1 MTQANWNAAWDD
13 KPAEYA
19 AKRDCWLTRRRIR
32 YVAGFLGRAQ
42 AGDRVL
48 ELGSGVG
55 ELLIALARERPD
67 LAFTGI
73 EPQQSYVDYAAQA
86 AARAGVTNLAFRT
99 AAAEEVD
106 RKLPEGSRFEWILS
120 NDVLHHVSDT
130 RRVLDAAA
138 ALSHERTRW
147 LAIEPNA
154 RNPYSFLSA
163 VVRRGE
169 RNFWP
174 REFLDQARRSGWAQ
188 EAAGFLF
195 LIPPFVRS
203 APEFLVRLEQRV
215 EDIPLLAGGIALT
228 LGRRLSE

>member
-1 MTQANWNAAWDD
+1 LTQATWNAAWDGR
-13 KPAEYA
+13 PAEYA
-19 AKRDCWLTRRRIR
+19 AKRDCWLTRRRIA
-32 YVAGFLGRAQ
+32 YVAGFLRGARS
-42 AGDRVL
+42 GDRVL

-67 LAFTGI
+67 LQFTGI
-73 EPQQSYVDYAAQA
+73 EPQQSYVDFAAEA
-86 AARAGVTNLAFRT
+86 AGRAGVANLAFRT
-99 AAAEEVD
+99 AAAEDAD
-106 RKLPEGSRFEWILS
+106 RNLPAGSRFDWILS

-138 ALSHERTRW
+138 ALSHGKTRW

-154 RNPYSFLSA
+154 RNPYAFLSA

-174 REFLDQARRSGWAQ
+174 RKFLEAARASGWAR

-195 LIPPFVRS
+195 LIPPFIRR
-203 APEFLVRLEQRV
+203 APEPLVRLERRL
-215 EDIPLLAGGIALT
+215 EGIPLLAGGIALT
-228 LGRRLSE
+228 LARA

>member
-1 MTQANWNAAWDD
+1 MTQATWNAAWDD

-32 YVAGFLGRAQ
+32 YVAGFLRQAQ
-42 AGDRVL
+42 PGDRVL

-67 LAFTGI
+67 LEFTGI

-86 AARAGVTNLAFRT
+86 AAREGVTNLVFRT
-99 AAAEEVD
+99 AAAEDVD
-106 RKLPEGSRFEWILS
+106 HKLPAGSPFDRILS

-130 RRVLDAAA
+130 RRVLAAAA
-138 ALSHERTRW
+138 ALSHDKTRW

-163 VVRRGE
+163 LIRRGE

-174 REFLDQARRSGWAQ
+174 REFLEEARGSGWAQ
-188 EAAGFLF
+188 EAAGYLF
-195 LIPPFVRS
+195 LVPPFIRT
-203 APEFLVRLEQRV
+203 APEFLVRLERRV

-228 LGRRLSE
+228 LARK

>member
-1 MTQANWNAAWDD
+1 LTRATWNAAWDD
-13 KPAEYA
+13 RPAEYA

-32 YVAGFLGRAQ
+32 YVGEFLRRA
-42 AGDRVL
+42 ASGDRVL

-67 LAFTGI
+67 LRFTGI
-73 EPQQSYVDYAAQA
+73 EPQQSYVAYAAEA
-86 AARAGVTNLAFRT
+86 AGNAGAENLVFRT

-106 RKLPEGSRFEWILS
+106 RRLPEGSRFDWILS

-130 RRVLDAAA
+130 RRVVDAAA
-138 ALSHERTRW
+138 SLSHEGTRW

-174 REFLDQARRSGWAQ
+174 REFLAHARAGGWTRESAD
-188 EAAGFLF
+188 FLF
-195 LIPPFVRS
+195 LIPPFVRR
-203 APEFLVRLEQRV
+203 APDALVRLERRL
-215 EDIPLLAGGIALT
+215 EGIPLLAGGIALT
-228 LGRRLSE
+228 LARA

>member
-1 MTQANWNAAWDD
+1 MTRATWNAAWDD
-13 KPAEYA
+13 RPAEYA

-32 YVAGFLGRAQ
+32 YVAEFLSRARS
-42 AGDRVL
+42 GDRVL

-67 LAFTGI
+67 LEFTGI
-73 EPQQSYVDYAAQA
+73 EPQQSYVDYAVDS
-86 AARAGVTNLAFRT
+86 AARADVRNVTFRT
-99 AAAEEVD
+99 AAAEESD
-106 RKLPEGSRFEWILS
+106 RKLPDASRFDWILS

-138 ALSHERTRW
+138 ALSHGKTRW

-174 REFLDQARRSGWAQ
+174 REFLEQARASGRAQ
-188 EAAGFLF
+188 EDAGFLF
-195 LIPPFVRS
+195 LIPPFVRR
-203 APEFLVRLEQRV
+203 APEVLVRLERRL

-228 LGRRLSE
+228 LARV